1 MPDITRKNMNL
12 LVDLDE
18 VLVHMRLITDFEVA
32 NTTGLVKNVA
42 YTDTQGQTMKVSEA
56 D

>member
-18 VLVHMRLITDFEVA
+18 VLVHMRLIGDFDVA
-32 NTTGLVKNVA
+32 NPMGLEKNVA
-42 YTDTQGQTMKVSEA
+42 YTDNQGQAIKVS
-56 D
+56 